1 MTGWGAVVVGE
12 DQQRTHGKA
21 TQVNERHETPITAP
35 LVERGGGSFEPVPA
49 SNVPASADIGLRPTP
64 AAIHPRRLRGAGI
77 AAALLL
83 LAGSAT
89 YAVSYPARSTAS
101 IVTGPKRPIVA
112 DAFSS
117 AQIAV
122 GGNSPTGGTPAVEWA
137 GFAGN
142 AQHTA
147 VASVLPQPFERIR
160 WRVKVDRAPV
170 QIYGSL
176 TSDYGSPM
184 ITAANT
190 VLVPTRISGK
200 AGYRVIAYSG
210 ASGVRRW
217 SLDTDY
223 RSPLVKLPDA
233 NPPLPAVLTPNGTLA
248 VAGAGGTVL
257 MRGHANLPVGSV
269 RRLVFYG
276 AAHWKADRSAY
287 DKAVQIT
294 TPLTAA
300 PDGSV
305 YFGFTV
311 NGAAPAHL
319 TSGIA
324 RIDADGGATWITAAA
339 AAGNQNFTGV
349 AISSAP
355 ALSPDGKTLY
365 VTVTSPISG
374 ASSKFGLRGML
385 VGLNASTLGPRF
397 HLFLKDPVTG
407 RPALISTSST
417 ASPTVGPDGDVYYG
431 VLENPVPSHDNRGW
445 LLHFNATLT
454 RTKIPGS
461 FGWDNTVSV
470 LPARAVRGYHGTS
483 RYLLVSKYNNY
494 FGVGPHGNGHNE
506 MAVLDPESSQEDPYA
521 NVRTM
526 KAVETVLSPV
536 HVPGEPRGAVY
547 EWCINSA
554 VVDTADDSVI
564 ANNEDGMLYRWDLA
578 TNTLAEEIHLNKPYS
593 EPYTPT
599 IIGPDG
605 TVYAIN
611 NATLYAI
618 GGASAP
624 FRPGRPSATP
634 GLPAPGDLDHGP
646 RRLDPRPL
654 LPCAPGDRQLRSAS

>member
-1 MTGWGAVVVGE
+1 MSGWLRRVRESGAESAGNPARPALGWMARARTGAAAAVGVV
-12 DQQRTHGKA
+12 
-21 TQVNERHETPITAP
+21 
-35 LVERGGGSFEPVPA
+35 LVSCLF
-49 SNVPASADIGLRPTP
+49 TP
-64 AAIHPRRLRGAGI
+64 A
-77 AAALLL
+77 
-83 LAGSAT
+83 
-89 YAVSYPARSTAS
+89 
-101 IVTGPKRPIVA
+101 
-112 DAFSS
+112 SS

-122 GGNSPTGGTPAVEWA
+122 AGNSPADGTPAVEWA
-137 GFAGN
+137 GFGGN

-147 VASVLPQPFERIR
+147 VASVLPQPFKRIR
-160 WRVKVDRAPV
+160 WRAKVDLAPY
-170 QIYGSL
+170 QIQGSL
-176 TSDYGSPM
+176 TSNYASPM

-190 VLVPTRISGK
+190 VLVPTRVSAK
-200 AGYRVIAYSG
+200 SGYRVVAYSG
-210 ASGVRRW
+210 TSGVRLW

-223 RSPLVKLPDA
+223 RSPLVST
-233 NPPLPAVLTPNGTLA
+233 PPAAAPSLPAVLMPSTTLA

-257 MRGHANLPVGSV
+257 MRGHVNMAAGAV

-276 AAHWKADRSAY
+276 AAQWRAHRSVY

-311 NGAAPAHL
+311 KGSTPAHL
-319 TSGIA
+319 SSGIA
-324 RIDADGGATWITAAA
+324 RIDADGRATWVTAAA
-339 AAGNQNFTGV
+339 AAGNRAFTGV
-349 AISSAP
+349 AINCAP
-355 ALSPDGKTLY
+355 ALSPSGRTLY
-365 VTVTSPISG
+365 IAVTSPTG
-374 ASSKFGLRGML
+374 GNLYGLRGML
-385 VGLNASTLGPRF
+385 VGLNASTLKPRF
-397 HLFLKDPVTG
+397 HVALKDPVTH

-431 VLENPVPSHDNRGW
+431 VLENPVPSHDDRGW

-470 LPARAVRGYHGTS
+470 LPARAVPGYHGTS
-483 RYLLVSKYNNY
+483 PYLLVSKYNNY
-494 FGVGPHGNGHNE
+494 YDVGPHGNGHNE
-506 MAVLDPESSQEDPYA
+506 IAVLDPMTSQKDPYA
-521 NVRTM
+521 SVRTM
-526 KAVETVLSPV
+526 KAVETILSPV
-536 HVPGEPRGAVY
+536 HVPGESAGARY

-578 TNTLAEEIHLNKPYS
+578 TNTLAEKIRLNKPYS

-618 GGASAP
+618 G
-624 FRPGRPSATP
+624 R
-634 GLPAPGDLDHGP
+634 
-646 RRLDPRPL
+646 
-654 LPCAPGDRQLRSAS
+654 